1 MQLKLGIETPQKT
14 TSRYSVVAL
23 CNKCGGMHEMGVS
36 ITLREGPSTRQSI
49 CAAYKDRS
57 VPPNVA
63 SLANVSATCPATG
76 RGFTQKDNQ
85 QIFLVPAEN

>member
-23 CNKCGGMHEMGVS
+23 CNKCGGMHDMGVA
-36 ITLREGPSTRQSI
+36 ITLKEGPTTRQSI
-49 CAAYKDRS
+49 CAIYKDRS
-57 VPPNVA
+57 VPQNLA
-63 SLANVSATCPATG
+63 NLANVSVTCPVTG
-76 RGFTQKDNQ
+76 RGFTQKDDR